1 MRIEM
6 ASSLK
11 FVGVA
16 FFAAV
21 LCLGMA
27 SAASASSITFDFSTA
42 GSNVAL
48 GTSQAYTVSGVTITA
63 YGYKIDTPNTL
74 SQLFSKTGGTNE
86 TGLGLVHD
94 SSCSTCD
101 EIDNGHFVQL
111 DLQDLFTQGYTLTLV
126 VVQSS
131 QSGEGFKI
139 FGSTTQGILGTNLL
153 ASGSGGVGSCNGNAA
168 CTVTVTDPGTYR
180 YIGLT
185 ATSGDVLLSTLTA
198 TAPSSPT
205 PEPGTLFMMMSGLG
219 GLWYFRR
226 RK

>member
-6 ASSLK
+6 TSWLK
-11 FVGVA
+11 LGVVA
-16 FFAAV
+16 FAAV

-27 SAASASSITFDFSTA
+27 SVASAGSITFDFSSA

-48 GTSQAYTVSGVTITA
+48 GTSQPYTVSGVTITA
-63 YGYKIDTPNTL
+63 YGYRIDTPNTA
-74 SQLFSKTGGTNE
+74 SQLFSKVGGTNE

-94 SSCSTCD
+94 ESCSTCD
-101 EIDNGHFVQL
+101 EIDNGHFIQL
-111 DLQDLFTQGYTLTLV
+111 DLQNLFTQGYTLTLV

-139 FGSTTQGILGTNLL
+139 FGSTTLGTLGTTLL

-180 YIGLT
+180 YISLT
-185 ATSGDVLLSTLTA
+185 ATGGDVLLSTLTA
-198 TAPSSPT
+198 NAPSAPT
-205 PEPGTLFMMMSGLG
+205 PEPGTLLLMMSGLS
-219 GLWYFRR
+219 GLWCFRR